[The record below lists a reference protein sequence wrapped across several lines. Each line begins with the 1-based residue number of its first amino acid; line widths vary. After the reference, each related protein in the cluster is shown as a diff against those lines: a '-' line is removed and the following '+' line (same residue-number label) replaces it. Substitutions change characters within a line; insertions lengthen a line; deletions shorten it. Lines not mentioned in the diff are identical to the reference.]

1 MLNDLINLTHSV
13 RFERYGTLDLAGVR
27 VEGDVSTFSLN
38 LNTGGDSDAFQ
49 SWEVECVGLL
59 KHQISL
65 ESVKGSICNTIM
77 YCSGQYLS

>member
-49 SWEVECVGLL
+49 SWEVECVGFSE
-59 KHQISL
+59 HQISL
-65 ESVKGSICNTIM
+65 RECEGSHL
-77 YCSGQYLS
+77 QYDHVLPADIT